1 MANGSKPGI
10 AAALELTGAG
20 EPPREDAEQ
29 LALLPSLAEKPH
41 LGGQEAESGDDAP
54 RRGGRPKGARNKR
67 TKEIVDYISGQYGF
81 PLERLAQLYSGD
93 PAKLAEKFHIKKKD
107 ALALMK
113 DAAVAC
119 LPYMHQKQPV
129 SVDVAGKGTFQLVVG
144 QVADAQLDE
153 ATEDGLSLVLDLPAE
168 VVETPD
174 KSEA

>member
-10 AAALELTGAG
+10 ATALELTGAG

-41 LGGQEAESGDDAP
+41 LGGQETESGDDAP

-67 TKEIVDYISGQYGF
+67 TVEMVRYLESRYGP
-81 PLERLAQLYSGD
+81 PLERLAQLYSAD
-93 PAKLAEKFHIKKKD
+93 PKELARQHHIKVKD

-113 DAAVAC
+113 DAAVAA

-129 SVDVAGKGTFQLVVG
+129 SVDVEGKGTFQLIVG
-144 QVADAQLDE
+144 QVADAELEQ
-153 ATEDGLSLVLDLPAE
+153 AEDGFSVVLDLA
-168 VVETPD
+168 VETPD